1 LKLIF
6 RASSNAWN
14 AVSSIDSLLGFFAMR
29 LRLVTYSPGKSHLT
43 RCRPQTDRWNA
54 ACRKLS
60 THKADFQFPIHFQVG
75 WPFFQTDDNESLP
88 TYHPGQK
95 DDIPRHLRRI
105 VVAHS
110 ATLHNYDAC
119 LRMMPWNVVN
129 RI

>member
-1 LKLIF
+1 
-6 RASSNAWN
+6 
-14 AVSSIDSLLGFFAMR
+14 MR

-54 ACRKLS
+54 ACRKTLDPQ
-60 THKADFQFPIHFQVG
+60 TELKFPIHFQVG
-75 WPFFQTDDNESLP
+75 RPFFQTDDNESLP

-119 LRMMPWNVVN
+119 LRMIAENVVN